1 MAFVQKKI
9 MYILTEIFYTQIG
22 HFHSRHFVDN
32 RVQAPLKKF
41 QQALKVNYVFIQTFF
56 WNFEFGMKKVAIWI
70 ETQFRFSII
79 IFQFI

>member
-1 MAFVQKKI
+1 MDTLPPLQMAFVQKKI

-41 QQALKVNYVFIQTFF
+41 QQALKVI
-56 WNFEFGMKKVAIWI
+56 
-70 ETQFRFSII
+70 
-79 IFQFI
+79 

>member
-22 HFHSRHFVDN
+22 HFHSRHFVDD

-41 QQALKVNYVFIQTFF
+41 QQALEVNFVFIQTFF
-56 WNFEFGMKKVAIWI
+56 WNEEKINHKK
-70 ETQFRFSII
+70 T
-79 IFQFI
+79 